1 MKDINI
7 TPKTEFHD
15 IWLNT
20 KKIILVTNSGAT
32 FIFDRIDFKEHLLLL
47 LKRLFHL
54 LEEELKCAEE

>member
-1 MKDINI
+1 MKDKE
-7 TPKTEFHD
+7 TLPKTEFHD

-20 KKIILVTNSGAT
+20 KEIILVTNKGKT